1 MLVQR
6 YANFVRSFNETNEPL
21 TKQAMHMD
29 QQHAP
34 VKDEKFSSGDF
45 HKTYARPQYRRPEKL
60 VHRNVEQ
67 AGEHSQFSNE
77 RKHPVFFVDLPTQ
90 NVSMTIG
97 GLLPD
102 QLTNRHRHTYETVLY
117 VLEGRGWTE
126 IEGERIE
133 WQAGDAVYIPS
144 WAWHRHQNTS
154 SSEPARYL
162 ACENAPQ
169 LQNLGVALREEE
181 GRDL

>member
-1 MLVQR
+1 MTKLV
-6 YANFVRSFNETNEPL
+6 EDL
-21 TKQAMHMD
+21 TTIKNAKQAE
-29 QQHAP
+29 QKQ
-34 VKDEKFSSGDF
+34 FSSKDF
-45 HKTYARPQYRRPEKL
+45 HETFARPTFERPSHII
-60 VHRNVEQ
+60 HRNVEN
-67 AGEHSQFSNE
+67 AGVHNQFSQE
-77 RKHPVFFVDLPTQ
+77 RKHPVFFVDLPSK

-97 GLLPD
+97 GLLPG

-117 VLEGRGWTE
+117 VIEGKGWTE
-126 IEGERIE
+126 IEGERVE
-133 WQAGDAVYIPS
+133 WEAGDAVYIPS

-154 SSEPARYL
+154 EVENAKYV

>member
-1 MLVQR
+1 MK
-6 YANFVRSFNETNEPL
+6 AKE
-21 TKQAMHMD
+21 KQ
-29 QQHAP
+29 
-34 VKDEKFSSGDF
+34 FSSKDF
-45 HKTYARPQYRRPEKL
+45 HETYARPTFAKVDKL
-60 VHRNVEQ
+60 IHKNVEQ
-67 AGEHSQFSNE
+67 AGGHDQFSRE
-77 RKHPVFFVDLPTQ
+77 RKHPVFFVDLPTK

-102 QLTNRHRHTYETVLY
+102 QVTNRHRHTYETVLY
-117 VLEGRGWTE
+117 VVAGKGWTE
-126 IEGERIE
+126 IEGERLE

-144 WAWHRHQNTS
+144 WAWHCHGNLSNEQ
-154 SSEPARYL
+154 EAKYI

>member
-1 MLVQR
+1 MNDPK
-6 YANFVRSFNETNEPL
+6 NFTS
-21 TKQAMHMD
+21 A
-29 QQHAP
+29 
-34 VKDEKFSSGDF
+34 DF
-45 HKTYARPQYRRPEKL
+45 HQTYARPVFVKPGKL
-60 VHRNVEQ
+60 IHPAVES
-67 AGEHSQFSNE
+67 AGAHDQFSGE

-97 GLLPD
+97 GLLPG

-117 VLEGRGWTE
+117 VLEGKGYTE
-126 IEGERIE
+126 IEDEKVE

-144 WAWHRHQNTS
+144 WAWHCHQNLS
-154 SSEPARYL
+154 NSEPARYI